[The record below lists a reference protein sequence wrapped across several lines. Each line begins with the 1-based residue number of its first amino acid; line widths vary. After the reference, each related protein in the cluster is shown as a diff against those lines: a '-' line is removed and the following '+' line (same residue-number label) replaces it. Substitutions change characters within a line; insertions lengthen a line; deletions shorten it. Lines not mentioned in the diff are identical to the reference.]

1 MADDPNAAMR
11 RFLATEPG
19 SLGLA
24 DKLKQLEEENAA
36 LEAELAKV
44 EKNRDA
50 ILREKRLLQG
60 KPEKALRG
68 NGSELFITAEDSR
81 DPSEYQRMKAVAAQ
95 QGKTLRIVGE
105 DIPSGAE
112 KRSPVKFVEDRDAG
126 VLYANAAVRDRVGIQ
141 RLQEIAQERGLKTSK
156 TFRYPHELP
165 DHLQRQH
172 AQTLADRAVDSLVDH
187 D

>member
-1 MADDPNAAMR
+1 MADVNDR
-11 RFLATEPG
+11 IRQFLATEPG
-19 SLGLA
+19 SLGLTE
-24 DKLKQLEEENAA
+24 KLAELSAENER

-44 EKNRDA
+44 EHNRA
-50 ILREKRLLQG
+50 TILAEKRILEG

-68 NGSELFITAEDSR
+68 TATELHIDSADAL
-81 DPSEYQRMKAVAAQ
+81 DPQKYRAMKELAAR
-95 QGKTLRIVGE
+95 QGRTLRIIGN
-105 DIPSGAE
+105 DAPSGE
-112 KRSPVKFVEDRDAG
+112 QRSPVKFVEDRDAG

-165 DHLQRQH
+165 DHLLRQH